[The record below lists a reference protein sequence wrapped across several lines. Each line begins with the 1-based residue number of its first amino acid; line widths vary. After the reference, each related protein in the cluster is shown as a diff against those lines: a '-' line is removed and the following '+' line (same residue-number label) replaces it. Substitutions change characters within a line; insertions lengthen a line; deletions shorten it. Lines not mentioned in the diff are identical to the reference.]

1 MIRVRR
7 ILIIL
12 NRLKGIIMIDRRIKR
27 NQHYVP
33 QSYLRRFTIEGE
45 QSLLWNFDK
54 EVGGFLRQPSSVNR
68 ICCEDYYYYQIDEQ
82 GEVNHI
88 ALEDAISDIERI
100 GNNIIDDIIN
110 MSAMPN
116 VYLSIEKK
124 SNLAFYIAL
133 MQTRGPAFR
142 NGINELY
149 GDVAVRALKAT
160 VNSKFLVDT
169 QSPLKQLIEEKG
181 LLEVI
186 RPSILTTVSLAHMLE
201 GARQIA
207 QSFLLKQWTVLTACH
222 GSEFITSDNPVTFF
236 SKTAK
241 YGVGP
246 GHRAAITVFPLSP
259 KLCLYIESAV
269 NPDLELN
276 IRNCSELEQSEFNKL
291 IYNGAMK
298 NVLSTSK
305 NEWLDSY
312 SKVSK
317 STGQKITMSKPIN
330 GFDVVR
336 NPFKKR

>member
-1 MIRVRR
+1 M
-7 ILIIL
+7 L
-12 NRLKGIIMIDRRIKR
+12 DRRIKR

-54 EVGGFLRQPSSVNR
+54 EIGGFLRQPSSVNK

-88 ALEDAISDIERI
+88 ALEDAISDIERM
-100 GNNIIDDIIN
+100 GNNIIDEIIN
-110 MSAMPN
+110 MSAMPY

-142 NGINELY
+142 NTINELY

-160 VNSKFLVDT
+160 VNSKFLDESP
-169 QSPLKQLIEEKG
+169 SPLKQLIEERG

-186 RPSILTTVSLAHMLE
+186 RPSILTTVSLAHMIE
-201 GARQIA
+201 GARLIS
-207 QSFLLKQWTVLTACH
+207 QSFLQKQWTLLIACS
-222 GSEFITSDNPVTFF
+222 GGEFITSDNPVTFY

-241 YGVGP
+241 QGVGP
-246 GHRAAITVFPLSP
+246 GHAAAITVFPLSP
-259 KLCLYIESAV
+259 KLCIYIESVRSPA
-269 NPDLELN
+269 LEIN
-276 IRNCSELEQSEFNKL
+276 IRNCTSFEQIEVNNL
-291 IYNGAMK
+291 IYNGAIK

-305 NEWLDSY
+305 HEWLDSY
-312 SKVSK
+312 STFSK
-317 STGQKITMSKPIN
+317 STGQKITMNVRTS
-330 GFDVVR
+330 GFDVVK